1 MKCLWI
7 LVVAV
12 TCGVPNHAPD
22 ALPQAPMKL
31 PGLSNVMNVSDG
43 LTSGS
48 APLTPKAFESLVGLG
63 IKTIISVDGS
73 TPKVDMAFEWG
84 MRYVHLP
91 IRYAGITKEEGARI
105 ARAVRDLPKP
115 IYIHC
120 LHGTARAPSAAA
132 YAEVALG
139 ELDHDAGIDL
149 LHRVGTPPGYQ
160 GLFDA
165 VASCPRLDKKTLDA
179 VSGDFPPRAVVS
191 NFTTAMVRIGQ
202 VKEVLEQ
209 VSAAG
214 WHTPASHPDVTPEH
228 EFEQLRQH
236 LAQARTLAQSEKRP
250 ADFVAGL
257 KRALSA
263 ADTLTAAKGADRT
276 AAFDELRHRCT
287 ACHIKYR
294 D

>member
-1 MKCLWI
+1 MSLCI

-12 TCGVPNHAPD
+12 TCGVPNHAPNT
-22 ALPQAPMKL
+22 PRQAPTKL
-31 PGLSNVMNVSDG
+31 PGLSNVMNVHDG

-48 APLTPKAFESLVGLG
+48 APLTPEAFESLVGLG
-63 IKTIISVDGS
+63 IKTIMSVDGS
-73 TPKVDMAFEWG
+73 TPKVDMAAEWG

-91 IRYAGITKEEGARI
+91 IRYDGITKEEGARI

-139 ELDHDAGIDL
+139 DLDHNAGIDL
-149 LHRVGTPPGYQ
+149 LHRVGTPPEYQ

-179 VSGDFPPRAVVS
+179 VSADFPPRAVVS
-191 NFTTAMVRIGQ
+191 NFTAAMVRIGQ

-209 VSAAG
+209 ISAAG
-214 WHTPASHPDVTPEH
+214 WHTPPSHPDVTADH
-228 EFEQLRQH
+228 ECEQLEQH
-236 LAQARTLAQSEKRP
+236 LEQARTLAQSENRP
-250 ADFVAGL
+250 ADFINGL

-263 ADTLTAAKGADRT
+263 ADTLTAAKNANRT
-276 AAFDELRHRCT
+276 AAFAELRHRCT
-287 ACHIKYR
+287 ACHLKYR